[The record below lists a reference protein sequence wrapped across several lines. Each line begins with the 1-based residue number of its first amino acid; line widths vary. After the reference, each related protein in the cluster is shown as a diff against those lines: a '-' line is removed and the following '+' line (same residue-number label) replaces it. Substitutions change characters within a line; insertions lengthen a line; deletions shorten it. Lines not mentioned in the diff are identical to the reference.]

1 MRERCK
7 KTSYLENVKTLL
19 PLGIF
24 FCKVRV
30 LCVYTEYF
38 VRIDDCRIIFICR
51 QSKASGSIAPDLQLW
66 RQSSVAVA
74 RSMPS
79 APPGCTYSLHSWR
92 NGSLSVSPDPGSP
105 QPQSSVSRPGAS
117 CPPSLPGIWHL
128 SSKPSVVCMGTS
140 ESSSANLAANGFSA
154 LFPWL
159 QISSCLPALV
169 FFVFQRGQSG
179 LGVILTQVCN
189 RYTSKGHQVS

>member
-1 MRERCK
+1 MTKRWGRDVRK
-7 KTSYLENVKTLL
+7 QATLKMWKL
-19 PLGIF
+19 FCPWEF
-24 FCKVRV
+24 FSVRSEYSV
-30 LCVYTEYF
+30 CIQNYF
-38 VRIDDCRIIFICR
+38 VHIDYCRIIFICR

-74 RSMPS
+74 RSMPL

-117 CPPSLPGIWHL
+117 CPPSLPGIWRL

-140 ESSSANLAANGFSA
+140 ESSSANLAADKFSA

-159 QISSCLPALV
+159 QISSCLPVLV
-169 FFVFQRGQSG
+169 FFVFQGGQSG
-179 LGVILTQVCN
+179 SWMILT
-189 RYTSKGHQVS
+189 